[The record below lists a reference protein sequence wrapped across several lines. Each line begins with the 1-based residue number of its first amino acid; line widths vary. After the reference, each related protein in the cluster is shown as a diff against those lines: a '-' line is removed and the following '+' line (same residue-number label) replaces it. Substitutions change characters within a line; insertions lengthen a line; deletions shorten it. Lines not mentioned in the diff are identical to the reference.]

1 MKFKK
6 LAVDVIPIDPFVTPN
21 VGTPNLGNPAPAM
34 QPSSTPTTPSTP
46 PTSGFGTS
54 AANHNYKPKMP
65 KFVKYAPNK

>member
-1 MKFKK
+1 
-6 LAVDVIPIDPFVTPN
+6 
-21 VGTPNLGNPAPAM
+21 M

-54 AANHNYKPKMP
+54 AANHNHKPKMP